1 MEQNLRSTEEIELDL
16 GEILRALL
24 NRLGIILLVGVLG
37 MLAAVIGTK
46 LMITPV
52 YQSTTKMYV
61 LTRQDGST
69 LTSNDIQTSTFL
81 TKDYTELIKSRT
93 VIENVIAE
101 LELNM
106 NYNQLLEKLVV
117 DSPTDTRIISINVQ
131 DEDPYVAAEIAN
143 AIRDVASEHI
153 KNVMDIEA
161 VKVVE
166 DANIPTSPISP
177 NISRNGL
184 LGGLAGIFVS
194 AAVVLLIYL
203 TDDSIKNSEDIE
215 RYLNLSTLGSI
226 PITESEKR
234 GKQKSKKKNRLRGQK
249 A

>member
-46 LMITPV
+46 LMITPI

-106 NYNQLLEKLVV
+106 NYNQLLGKLVV

-153 KNVMDIEA
+153 K
-161 VKVVE
+161 K
-166 DANIPTSPISP
+166 
-177 NISRNGL
+177 RNG
-184 LGGLAGIFVS
+184 
-194 AAVVLLIYL
+194 Y
-203 TDDSIKNSEDIE
+203 
-215 RYLNLSTLGSI
+215 
-226 PITESEKR
+226 
-234 GKQKSKKKNRLRGQK
+234 
-249 A
+249 